1 MNTLV
6 RVLAATALVAACGGD
21 KVVGPPPAPVATQ
34 LSLATQPSAAAQNGA
49 PVATQPSV
57 RLRDANGIVV
67 AKSGVVVTVTSTGTV
82 GLSNATATTDANG
95 TATFNGLTLTGV
107 VGSYTL
113 TFSATGLTAVSAAAI
128 ALSAG
133 TPSQLVVTTQPSATS
148 QAGVAMAQQPVVQLR
163 DASGNDAAQAAITVT
178 ATLVSGT
185 ATVGNQAAL
194 TSASGSAAF
203 AALSLAGTVGSYTLR
218 FTATGLTPAD
228 AAAATVLTAG
238 PATQLALATAPSATV
253 QNGAVLAVQPIVQL
267 RDAFGNN
274 ATQVGVVVVASVV
287 SGPAGSVI
295 AGDSATTNA
304 SGAAVFSGLK
314 LTGLVGNY
322 GLRFA
327 ASGFSSIVGATA
339 LTPGAAA
346 KLGLTTGP
354 SNTPQS
360 GIAFV
365 TQPVVQ
371 VQDASGN
378 SAAQAGVVVHA
389 TVTSAT
395 LTNDSATTDAAG
407 KATFSGLAMSGPATF
422 YIMQFAAPGLTSAA
436 SNPINLAAGPAAQL
450 ALATQ
455 PALTAQSG
463 VVLTRQP
470 VVRLQDVSGNVVGQ
484 ANVVVTATLV
494 SGTATLGTA
503 TATTTAGGAATFT
516 ALTLTGATGSHTLR
530 FSAPSV
536 TSVDASAPTVLSAGA
551 ATQLSLTTQPGTSAQ
566 SGAALAPQPVVQLRD
581 ASGNAASGAGVVVT
595 ASLVSGTAT
604 LANASATTNAAGVAT
619 FASVSITGVS
629 GSYALRFSAVNLT
642 PVDATAPTV
651 LGAGAAT
658 QLVIVTEPPVT
669 AASGVALAAQP
680 VVQLKDG
687 AGNAAPQ
694 QGVVVTATV
703 VSGTASFTSGTAATD
718 AAGTATFGGL
728 AIVAAAGSYTIRFT
742 SGSLSAATAAAPT
755 VLSAGPATQL
765 SFATPPPAT
774 AQVSVALSPA
784 PAIQLLDGASNAAP
798 QSGTV
803 VTVSVISGS
812 VTLGNATAT
821 TTISGMATFG
831 SLTMT
836 AVTGNYTLRFT
847 APGLGI
853 LDAPAATTLAAGP
866 ATQLAVITQ
875 PSVSGA
881 VATALLT
888 QPVLQLRDVAGNP
901 APQAGVVVTATVVSG
916 TVTLSNATATTNT
929 SGLATFSGLALSA
942 TTGNY
947 TLRFGAT
954 GVSSVNALAPTALT
968 VGPAAALSVTV
979 QPATTA
985 SVGVALTTQP
995 SVQLRDAGGNA
1006 VAQAGV
1012 LVTATA
1018 AGATIS
1024 NNTATT
1030 TGSGVATFSGLA
1042 LSGPANASYLLT
1054 FSASGVSSVN
1064 AALQTALNPGA
1075 PASITLL
1082 TPPPLS
1088 AVNAVAFGVTPQL
1101 LVQDA
1106 AGNAVPSQLVSAE
1119 APGAAVTNGSAT
1131 TNAAGV
1137 ASFPGLALTGQVSG
1151 YSMRFCTGGNCNST
1165 PAIVVSPTPTALAT
1179 GAAAVLSVTTQPSTA
1194 AQSGVAL
1201 ATQPTTHVTD
1211 VAGNPV
1217 AGVTVTAT
1225 AGAASVAGGTATTD
1239 GAGDAA
1245 FSALT
1250 VSGLTASYTLHFATA
1265 GASANAAAA
1274 TALSAG
1280 PAAAITITT
1289 QPSATATVATVLAQQ
1304 PVVTVTDA
1312 SGNPLPGVTVTASTT
1327 AGANVNNG
1335 SAVTNGSGV
1344 ATFVGLAL
1352 TGTPNPYVLTFTSG
1366 TASQNASTTTVGS
1379 GVPLTVVITQQ
1390 PPLAPQSGVAFTTV
1404 PTVHVTDGVS
1414 NLPGVVV
1421 TATAV
1426 GATLANATAV
1436 TDGLGV
1442 ATFTGLTLTGTAPA
1456 AYTLDFT
1463 AGTVTVSANV
1473 TNLVAGPAANLVMV
1487 TPPSA
1492 SVQNAVALATQP
1504 AVRITDAGGNNVA
1517 QSGTTITASLASG
1530 AAVVG
1535 NATAITDGTGT
1546 ATFSGLTLTGLAT
1559 GYTLRFVGPS
1569 LTSVNAAAATV
1580 VSAGPAAKLSVTT
1593 QPAFS
1598 SVSAQLLTQQPVL
1611 QLRDVSGNTVTQA
1624 GVSVTA
1630 TTDSFPASLAGTL
1643 TIVTDAGGVATFTDL
1658 LVGAPGGHRL
1668 FRFTAPSLTAVA
1680 ASDTT
1685 VVGSPITSGN
1695 PIVSGGTVNSETP
1708 FAIQVPPG
1716 ADSLIVT
1723 ISDPTNTQTADL
1735 YLRFGAAP
1743 EPFGGPAGT
1752 GLYDCFPRL
1761 AGANETCKMVLP
1773 AAGTWYALV
1782 RAFPFS
1788 FSNVTLTARI
1798 Y

>member
-6 RVLAATALVAACGGD
+6 RVLAAVSLLAACGGD
-21 KVVGPPPAPVATQ
+21 NVSGPPPAPVATQ
-34 LSLATQPSAAAQNGA
+34 LSLATQPGGAQNGI
-49 PVATQPSV
+49 PLATQPAV
-57 RLRDANGIVV
+57 RLRDANGIIV
-67 AKSGVVVTVTSTGTV
+67 AKPGVVVTATSTGSLV
-82 GLSNATATTDANG
+82 LANAIATTDANG

-107 VGSYTL
+107 IGSYTL
-113 TFSATGLTAVSAAAI
+113 SFSASGLTGVSSSAI
-128 ALSAG
+128 TLSAG
-133 TPSQLVVTTQPSATS
+133 APSQLVVTTQPSATS
-148 QAGVAMAQQPVVQLR
+148 QAGVALAQQPVVQLR
-163 DASGNDAAQAAITVT
+163 DVSGNDAPQAAVTVS
-178 ATLVSGT
+178 AMLVAGS
-185 ATVGNQAAL
+185 ATVGNAAAV
-194 TSASGSAAF
+194 TSASGSAVF
-203 AALSLAGTVGSYTLR
+203 AGLTLAGTVGSYTLR

-228 AAAATVLTAG
+228 AAAPITLAAG

-253 QNGAVLAVQPIVQL
+253 QNGAALTVQPVVQL

-274 ATQVGVVVVASVV
+274 ATQAGVVVVASVV
-287 SGPAGSVI
+287 SGPAGSAI

-304 SGAAVFSGLK
+304 SGAASFSGLK
-314 LTGLVGNY
+314 LTGLVGSY

-327 ASGFSSIVGATA
+327 SAGFSSIVGATA

-346 KLGLTTGP
+346 KLGVTTGP
-354 SNTPQS
+354 SNSPQS
-360 GIAFV
+360 GIVFV

-378 SAAQAGVVVHA
+378 STAQAGVVVHA
-389 TVTSAT
+389 TVTGAT

-407 KATFSGLAMSGPATF
+407 RATFNGLAMSGPATF
-422 YIMQFAAPGLTSAA
+422 YIMQFTAPGLTSAA
-436 SNPINLAAGPAAQL
+436 SNPINLAAGPAVQL
-450 ALATQ
+450 ALGTQ
-455 PALTAQSG
+455 PALTAQNG
-463 VVLTRQP
+463 IALARQP
-470 VVRLQDVSGNVVGQ
+470 VVRLQDASGNVVGQ
-484 ANVVVTATLV
+484 ANVVVTASVV
-494 SGTATLGTA
+494 SGSVTLTAA

-516 ALTLTGATGSHTLR
+516 TLSLTGIVGSYTLR

-536 TSVDASAPTVLSAGA
+536 TSVDAAAPTAVSAGPA
-551 ATQLSLTTQPGTSAQ
+551 SQLSLTTQPATSGQ
-566 SGAALAPQPVVQLRD
+566 SGAVLTTQPVVQLRD
-581 ASGNAASGAGVVVT
+581 VSGNAATGAGVVVT

-604 LANASATTNAAGVAT
+604 LTNQAATTNAAGVAT
-619 FASVSITGVS
+619 FAGFSISGVS
-629 GSYALRFSAVNLT
+629 GNYALRFGATNLT
-642 PVDATAPTV
+642 AVDAAAPTV

-658 QLVIVTEPPVT
+658 QLVIVTEPAAT
-669 AASGVALAAQP
+669 AASGVALTTQP

-687 AGNAAPQ
+687 AGNATPQ
-694 QGVVVTATV
+694 PGIVVTATV

-718 AAGTATFGGL
+718 AAGTATFSGF
-728 AIVAAAGSYTIRFT
+728 AMVASAGSYTIRFT
-742 SGSLSAATAAAPT
+742 SGSLAAATAAAPT
-755 VLSAGPATQL
+755 ALSAGPATQL

-774 AQVSVALSPA
+774 AQVSVALLPA

-798 QSGTV
+798 QSGTL

-821 TTISGMATFG
+821 TNISGVATFA

-847 APGLGI
+847 APSLGV
-853 LDAPAATTLAAGP
+853 LDAPAATALAAGP
-866 ATQLAVITQ
+866 AKQLAVITQ
-875 PSVSGA
+875 PSVSVA
-881 VATALLT
+881 VATALAT

-916 TVTLSNATATTNT
+916 TVTINNATATTNA
-929 SGLATFSGLALSA
+929 SGLATFSGLALAA
-942 TTGNY
+942 TTGSY
-947 TLRFGAT
+947 TLRFGAP
-954 GVSSVNALAPTALT
+954 GVTSVNALAATALT
-968 VGPAAALSVTV
+968 VGPAAALALTV

-985 SVGVALTTQP
+985 NVGVALTTQP

-1012 LVTATA
+1012 LVTVTA
-1018 AGATIS
+1018 SGATLA

-1075 PASITLL
+1075 PATITLL
-1082 TPPPLS
+1082 TPPPLG
-1088 AVNAVAFGVTPQL
+1088 AVNNVAFGVTPQI
-1101 LVQDA
+1101 LVQDV
-1106 AGNAVPSQLVSAE
+1106 AGNAVPSQLVRAE
-1119 APGAAVTNGSAT
+1119 APGATVTNGSAT
-1131 TNAAGV
+1131 TNAAGI

-1151 YSMRFCTGGNCNST
+1151 YSVRFCTGSDCNST
-1165 PAIVVSPTPTALAT
+1165 LAIVVSPTPTALAT
-1179 GAAAVLSVTTQPSTA
+1179 GAAAILTLLIQPSTS
-1194 AQSGVAL
+1194 AQSGVVL
-1201 ATQPTTHVTD
+1201 AAQPVAHITD

-1225 AGAASVAGGTATTD
+1225 AGAAGVAGGTAITD

-1245 FSALT
+1245 FSALI
-1250 VSGLTASYTLHFATA
+1250 VSGLTASYTLHLATT
-1265 GASANAAAA
+1265 GASANASTA
-1274 TALSAG
+1274 TTLSAG

-1289 QPSATATVATVLAQQ
+1289 QPSATATAATVLAQQ

-1312 SGNPLPGVTVTASTT
+1312 SGNPVPGVTVTASTT
-1327 AGANVNNG
+1327 AGVSVNNG

-1352 TGTPNPYVLTFTSG
+1352 TGTANPYVLTFTSG
-1366 TASQNASTTTVGS
+1366 AASQNASTTTVGS
-1379 GVPLTVVITQQ
+1379 GVPLTVTINQQ
-1390 PPLAPQSGVAFTTV
+1390 PPAAPQSGVTFAPV

-1414 NLPGVVV
+1414 NLQGVVV
-1421 TATAV
+1421 TATAA

-1436 TDGLGV
+1436 TDVSGI

-1456 AYTLDFT
+1456 AYTVNFT
-1463 AGTVTVSANV
+1463 AGSVTVSANV
-1473 TNLVAGPAANLVMV
+1473 SNLIAGTAAKLVMT

-1492 SVQNAVALATQP
+1492 TVQNAVALAVQP

-1517 QSGTTITASLASG
+1517 QPGTTITASLVSG
-1530 AAVVG
+1530 SAVVG

-1546 ATFSGLTLTGLAT
+1546 ATFSGLTLTGPVG
-1559 GYTLRFVGPS
+1559 GYTLRFGGPS
-1569 LTSVNAAAATV
+1569 LQSVNAGAPTV
-1580 VSAGPAAKLSVTT
+1580 VSAGVATKLSVTT
-1593 QPAFS
+1593 QPSFS
-1598 SVSAQLLTQQPVL
+1598 SVSAQLLPLQPVV
-1611 QLRDVSGNTVTQA
+1611 QLRDVSGNIVAQA
-1624 GVSVTA
+1624 GVNVTA

-1643 TIVTDAGGVATFTDL
+1643 TIVTTAAGVAPFTDL

-1668 FRFTAPSLTAVA
+1668 FRFTAPSLTAVS

-1723 ISDPTNTQTADL
+1723 ISDPTFTQTADL
-1735 YLRFGAAP
+1735 YVRFGAAP

-1788 FSNVTLTARI
+1788 FSNVTLTARV